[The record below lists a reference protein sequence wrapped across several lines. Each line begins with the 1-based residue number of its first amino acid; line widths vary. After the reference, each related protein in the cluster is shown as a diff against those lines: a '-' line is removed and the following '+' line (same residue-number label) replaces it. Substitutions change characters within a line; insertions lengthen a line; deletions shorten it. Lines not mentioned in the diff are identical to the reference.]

1 MAVHRTVL
9 NLFATFSNFF
19 SRGPIPA
26 PPATAVA
33 TTVEPPPGTGIAVSG
48 GPPVPEH
55 PPRLRW
61 TPGGLLD
68 NEGFFEAVRAQQEAT
83 VNAEVPTAYK
93 LPAMKLPKSHK
104 AAFTSAQL
112 FAQQRDLT
120 KFDYG
125 LQMVLD
131 ALHATINQC
140 LGTAT
145 PLPEFDFTMN
155 FSGATSPDRKVFV
168 ANMRYPLQGTVE
180 LVQSLDQNMQSTW
193 QLVVRNQ
200 LYTYTPTGPNLNPEL
215 VRVVQPP
222 PLPAVIQDD
231 TTDNRAGRVIDF
243 D

>member
-1 MAVHRTVL
+1 M
-9 NLFATFSNFF
+9 
-19 SRGPIPA
+19 
-26 PPATAVA
+26 
-33 TTVEPPPGTGIAVSG
+33 
-48 GPPVPEH
+48 
-55 PPRLRW
+55 
-61 TPGGLLD
+61 LD

-83 VNAEVPTAYK
+83 ANAEVPTAYK
-93 LPAMKLPKSHK
+93 LPAMKLPKPHK

-140 LGTAT
+140 LGTTT
-145 PLPEFDFTMN
+145 PLSEFDFTMN

-215 VRVVQPP
+215 VRFVQPP
-222 PLPAVIQDD
+222 PPPAVIQDD